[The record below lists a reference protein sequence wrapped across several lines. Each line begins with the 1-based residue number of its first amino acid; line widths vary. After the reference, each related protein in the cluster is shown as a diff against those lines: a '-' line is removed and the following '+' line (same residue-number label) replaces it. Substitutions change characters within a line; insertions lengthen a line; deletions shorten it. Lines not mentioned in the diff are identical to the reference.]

1 MIGSVMGFLTLHELS
16 RELNKPERQLRHKF
30 KNLLKKNTL
39 IEGEDFIREGYIDDQ
54 HFVFKIN
61 PLRFA
66 QLTQLNPAPLP
77 DTSGYQVDNN
87 LDNNGNQVGNQ
98 SVNNIDT
105 NPPELVT
112 TSGNHEQQSDAQ
124 EIILD
129 DITNDYIELLK
140 EQLHEKDRQLSVK
153 DEQLKTKDDL
163 LKFAHE
169 QAKEKDNA
177 QILALTE
184 IIRLNKKLLPPSPAE
199 TMRNVDNNGYQPGNN
214 MDTTGGY
221 QGADVDNN
229 FDTN

>member
-1 MIGSVMGFLTLHELS
+1 MEFITLHELS
-16 RELNKPERQLRHKF
+16 RQLNKPERQLRHKF
-30 KNLLKKNTL
+30 KNLLKQSTL

-61 PLRFA
+61 PVRFVA
-66 QLTQLNPAPLP
+66 LTQLNPAPLP
-77 DTSGYQVDNN
+77 DNPGYQVGNQVDNN
-87 LDNNGNQVGNQ
+87 GYQLDNK

-112 TSGNHEQQSDAQ
+112 NSGNHEQQSDAQ

-153 DEQLKTKDDL
+153 DEQLKAKDDL
-163 LKFAHE
+163 LKLAHE

-177 QILALTE
+177 QILALSE
-184 IIRLNKKLLPPSPAE
+184 IIRLNKKLLPSAPSE
-199 TMRNVDNNGYQPGNN
+199 NTRNVGTNGYQPGNN
-214 MDTTGGY
+214 MDTNGGN
-221 QGADVDNN
+221 QGAD
-229 FDTN
+229 FDTNFGTN